1 MFANMK
7 DDIDG
12 AYERVEGCINGFN
25 TALFELSEKYG
36 FKIADVSKVFRES
49 DKKYINMS
57 LSNPD
62 IHPNAAGHR
71 CIAEIIEQTL
81 DPDKTIV
88 TSTSVESGNSENS
101 NSNKLENS
109 EKLSTNSEQSVEN
122 SEDNTSDSE
131 EMSYTQRILIFVGIM
146 AVVSFVITYTR
157 LKNKGK

>member
-1 MFANMK
+1 M
-7 DDIDG
+7 
-12 AYERVEGCINGFN
+12 V
-25 TALFELSEKYG
+25 
-36 FKIADVSKVFRES
+36 
-49 DKKYINMS
+49 NMS

-81 DPDKTIV
+81 DPDKTIF
-88 TSTSVESGNSENS
+88 TFASVKSGNSESS
-101 NSNKLENS
+101 NFDKLENS
-109 EKLSTNSEQSVEN
+109 EKLSTNSEQSVES

-131 EMSYTQRILIFVGIM
+131 EMSYTQRILIFVGVM